1 MQRTG
6 EFEEVRHEIS
16 TGEDGERALLQVL
29 ENRGFDLAINGIGC
43 REGQAILL
51 KPTLEQVTKS
61 SRCPVLTLGSHLRES
76 ADGELKYIVYAT
88 DFSAESLEAR
98 RYALSLAQ
106 EFQARLT
113 LLHVVERVEPTP
125 STAREQ
131 IAKEKVLWLSRLVSD
146 EARLW
151 CELAF
156 VVDFGHPAKRIQQI
170 ARENHADL
178 VVIGARGQS
187 RLTSPGLN
195 GRQVMCNA
203 LCPVLTVT
211 GPLDNAKQERF
222 WKAATALSGKS
233 GSAIG

>member
-1 MQRTG
+1 LQQTG

-125 STAREQ
+125 SPHEN
-131 IAKEKVLWLSRLVSD
+131 RL
-146 EARLW
+146 R
-151 CELAF
+151 
-156 VVDFGHPAKRIQQI
+156 KRK
-170 ARENHADL
+170 
-178 VVIGARGQS
+178 
-187 RLTSPGLN
+187 
-195 GRQVMCNA
+195 C
-203 LCPVLTVT
+203 
-211 GPLDNAKQERF
+211 
-222 WKAATALSGKS
+222 S
-233 GSAIG
+233 GSLGWFPMRLACGVSWRLS